1 MKNDDDESKIIWKVQ
16 CVCGKVFE
24 VASDRF
30 CSSRSCGC
38 LGDENRRKNMKKMH
52 EKYYLENTNVLLI
65 TRNKPI
71 SSNKS
76 GCTGVTYDKS
86 RNKWVASI
94 EFKGVRYHLG
104 RYDLKKDAIEARKNA
119 EENLYGN
126 FMEWYSKQY
135 PEIHTKIA
143 NTKHT

>member
-1 MKNDDDESKIIWKVQ
+1 
-16 CVCGKVFE
+16 
-24 VASDRF
+24 
-30 CSSRSCGC
+30 
-38 LGDENRRKNMKKMH
+38 MKKMH